1 MQQFISEVKLGGS
14 SGLLPFSLFFF
25 FFTTTDV
32 VSQFGMENIILYTAL
47 MLKKR
52 IVVYHPRVEVLL
64 EFTRCVLE
72 MKITYFV
79 KWIGIVI
86 QIAAVNVFNISL

>member
-1 MQQFISEVKLGGS
+1 MQQFISEIKLSGS
-14 SGLLPFSLFFF
+14 SGLLAC

-52 IVVYHPRVEVLL
+52 IIVYHPRVEALL
-64 EFTRCVLE
+64 EFTRCVSE
-72 MKITYFV
+72 MKITDFV
-79 KWIGIVI
+79 KWIGIVT
-86 QIAAVNVFNISL
+86 QIAAAVDKSLTITS

>member
-1 MQQFISEVKLGGS
+1 MWLTSI
-14 SGLLPFSLFFF
+14 FFF
-25 FFTTTDV
+25 FFFSTTDV

-52 IVVYHPRVEVLL
+52 IIVHHPRVEALL

-72 MKITYFV
+72 MKITYFL
-79 KWIGIVI
+79 KWIGIVT
-86 QIAAVNVFNISL
+86 QIVDVDKSLTITS